1 MEGLA
6 DLSKEIES
14 AARDF
19 REAAE
24 DTKEKV
30 LESIKDSMKKFDNL
44 DLVEGEGMSEI
55 KKFGKVVFQINEE
68 TNALEMK
75 LPNGDTMPLDEFNR
89 KMFGETESP
98 EEGESSAKKPEPVE
112 VLKTFFDD
120 VPSDEALSV
129 ASEPYVENWKSR
141 SEPIETENSVR
152 RDAQKVADTSDAAD
166 AEQAGKEGRP
176 TDTPFDDDNAQ
187 IEQETQQYPDEVN
200 EIQKASKDLREAYDE
215 RNKATTDAERKAAD
229 EKIRDAQERIK
240 NASEKFNK
248 VTDAK
253 GNSWCPTLGSIL
265 GFGILAAGGII
276 GAEWYA
282 NGVARSRFESG
293 CWLQYNGP
301 STRKPIRW
309 KIANMTCDPD
319 YISVYISCLS
329 SLDSADPKYDPNIIH
344 AGVIDGSVIQGNL
357 NDIYTGTFCGVD
369 VNSKAAEDIQ
379 KAQQCWFN
387 DACYKNIT
395 DKDCLNGKTYPN
407 VLFNP
412 CLMDQGVRDAS
423 GISSW
428 KSDISTDV
436 NNACLNLFTDD
447 SGDVK
452 SPELPDPQGCVNYKV
467 DGQNAV
473 QLCTNSLTNSNCDQ
487 AKEAGDLENDIDVKK
502 CDSKMF
508 NLAPGFT
515 IFHVYMSPIE
525 GAATNT
531 METLNGLLDD
541 FGDLIKSILKFLLYI
556 GLPILGGILL
566 VFILIKVVPS
576 LLKKKKKQEIT
587 INVKG
592 AQKFNYF

>member
-1 MEGLA
+1 MAELGDLA

-24 DTKEKV
+24 DMKQDV
-30 LESIKDSMKKFDNL
+30 LESIKESMEKFDNL

-55 KKFGKVVFQINEE
+55 KNFGNVEFQINKE
-68 TNALEMK
+68 TKALEMK

-152 RDAQKVADTSDAAD
+152 RDAQKVADTSDARD
-166 AEQAGKEGRP
+166 A
-176 TDTPFDDDNAQ
+176 
-187 IEQETQQYPDEVN
+187 
-200 EIQKASKDLREAYDE
+200 QKAGESGEPTGTRLDDVTQEIEDE
-215 RNKATTDAERKAAD
+215 INKNSKAAD
-229 EKIRDAQERIK
+229 DIKTAKAELDQAYEKLK
-240 NASEKFNK
+240 NADKPEDIEQARQEIKTAADKISEASENFEE
-248 VTDAK
+248 VQDAK
-253 GNSWCPTLGSIL
+253 GMPWKTAVGA
-265 GFGILAAGGII
+265 ILAGDLGYT
-276 GAEWYA
+276 WYS
-282 NGVARSRFESG
+282 NGKSRSNFESG

-301 STRKPIRW
+301 STKKPIRW

-319 YISVYISCLS
+319 YITNYIAGLAAIG
-329 SLDSADPKYDPNIIH
+329 DQKYDKEIIH

-357 NDIYTGTFCGVD
+357 DDIYTGTFCGVD
-369 VNSKAAEDIQ
+369 VNSKAVEDIQ
-379 KAQQCWFN
+379 NKQQCWFN
-387 DACYKNIT
+387 DTCYKNIT
-395 DKDCLNGKTYPN
+395 DKDCLNGKTYPT

-423 GISSW
+423 GISNW
-428 KSDISTDV
+428 KSDNSNDV
-436 NNACLNLFTDD
+436 DEACRNLFTD
-447 SGDVK
+447 SGVVK
-452 SPELPDPQGCVNYKV
+452 SPELPDPQGCVNYQV
-467 DGQNAV
+467 DGENAV
-473 QLCTNSLTNSNCDQ
+473 QLCKNSLTNSNCDK
-487 AKEAGDLENDIDVKK
+487 AREAGDLEDDIDVKK
-502 CDSKMF
+502 CSSKMF
-508 NLAPGFT
+508 NLPPGFT
-515 IFHVYMSPIE
+515 IFHRHVDPIE

-531 METLNGLLDD
+531 TDTLNDLLDD
-541 FGDLIKSILKFLLYI
+541 FGDLLKSILKFLLNI

-566 VFILIKVVPS
+566 IFILIKVVPS